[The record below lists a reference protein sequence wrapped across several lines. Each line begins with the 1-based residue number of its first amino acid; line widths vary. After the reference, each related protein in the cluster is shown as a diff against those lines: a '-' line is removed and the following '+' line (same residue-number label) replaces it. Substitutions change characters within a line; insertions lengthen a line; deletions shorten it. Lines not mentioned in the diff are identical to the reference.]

1 MVIENHKEEIP
12 LAHYQALFRQA
23 DPDEI
28 IARLPFVRRQGSALT
43 VRLLGKACRI
53 ENGAVTGESGEIP
66 PKQVQ
71 TFLLRFL
78 LEGKNEPFPGEWKTF
93 RELPWGTVYLA
104 PYTGRILRRAAF
116 AFGNR
121 LEEFRAAAERL
132 GGLPI
137 ETGDAG
143 YQFDLIGDYRLRL
156 LIWEGDEEF
165 PPSAQLLYSANFGP
179 GFAAEDRVV
188 AGELLIDALRQK
200 F

>member
-1 MVIENHKEEIP
+1 MVIENHKEEVP

-23 DPDEI
+23 DPGEI
-28 IARLPFVRRQGSALT
+28 CTRLPFVRRQGSMLL
-43 VRLLGKACRI
+43 VRLLGKFYRI
-53 ENGAVTGESGEIP
+53 ENGSVTAETGGIP

-116 AFGNR
+116 AFGTR
-121 LEEFRAAAERL
+121 LDDFRAAAEKL
-132 GGLPI
+132 GGLPL
-137 ETGDAG
+137 EKGDAG

-156 LIWEGDEEF
+156 LVWEGDEEF
-165 PPSAQLLYSANFGP
+165 PPNAQLLYSANFGP

-188 AGELLIDALRQK
+188 AGELLIGALRNY